1 MFDDPHGRAFLL
13 PDIKCKMSNKTQTTP
28 ENKIID
34 LPLELRNGIDAVEL
48 GSVRLTACLRSIDRL
63 RELISNKSLFPEGDD
78 NIQDIFNAAD
88 EMGLM
93 IEKARSVIDEIYDPS
108 IEAMVHAS
116 TFLEAQFSND

>member
-1 MFDDPHGRAFLL
+1 MRKL
-13 PDIKCKMSNKTQTTP
+13 TTTP

-63 RELISNKSLFPEGDD
+63 RELISNKSLFPEGDE

-93 IEKARSVIDEIYDPS
+93 IEKARSVIDEIYHPS
-108 IEAMVHAS
+108 IEAMVHAT